1 VAGID
6 LVGVVD
12 TIKAAAIV
20 MLLVIMIP
28 RHLSRRWP
36 TRQVGCAIDSRPGLA
51 RQSSCRPI
59 HAIGRGRPRS
69 QGEGR
74 CVGRNRPVVRPC
86 GSVPRRVGRRDVS
99 CDIWLSAGRCAGEV
113 RERSSTVSSSR
124 ARRSSGAAAPGGG
137 FSCDDSAAK
146 LWALGHT

>member
-1 VAGID
+1 VAVAGID
-6 LVGVVD
+6 LVGADD

-69 QGEGR
+69 HGEGR
-74 CVGRNRPVVRPC
+74 CVGCNRPVVRPC
-86 GSVPRRVGRRDVS
+86 GLVPRRVGRRDVS
-99 CDIWLSAGRCAGEV
+99 CDIWLSRGTLRGGRNGAVKHGIVQPGTPIIRRCGAGR
-113 RERSSTVSSSR
+113 RL
-124 ARRSSGAAAPGGG
+124 
-137 FSCDDSAAK
+137 F
-146 LWALGHT
+146 L

>member
-1 VAGID
+1 VAVAGLD
-6 LVGVVD
+6 LVGADD

-74 CVGRNRPVVRPC
+74 CIGAI
-86 GSVPRRVGRRDVS
+86 DQS
-99 CDIWLSAGRCAGEV
+99 CDPVDQSLG
-113 RERSSTVSSSR
+113 VS
-124 ARRSSGAAAPGGG
+124 AAAMSVATSGCPGDVARG
-137 FSCDDSAAK
+137 K
-146 LWALGHT
+146 